1 MSSTA
6 IPLAKVPATSSIHTT
21 SLSWYDCWLDK
32 QLKTLPPAISE
43 RLQSPLK
50 IPEEIARFCKPE
62 TSVDDIANH
71 LLSLGLIESNET
83 EDEGRHVARSIA
95 FAILGWQTMLY
106 EPAFGTCPPQQMA
119 IEDVLD
125 GYTGQAYMTLKQDQ
139 SRIKSCL
146 ADFLLGFGLMLPSEN
161 LCLSDDPEDCLA
173 FEKVAIV
180 GPDEFNAALLKSFTQ
195 INIKWVDTLA
205 PHMEFDKATN
215 TLFLFRYPSF
225 CMASLPPEGKSTAD
239 NLLYW

>member
-1 MSSTA
+1 
-6 IPLAKVPATSSIHTT
+6 V
-21 SLSWYDCWLDK
+21 WFDK
-32 QLKTLPPAISE
+32 QLKSLPSPISE
-43 RLQSPLK
+43 RLRSPL
-50 IPEEIARFCKPE
+50 EIFQAVANFCKSE
-62 TSVDDIANH
+62 TSIHDVANH
-71 LLSLGLIESNET
+71 LLALDLIETNGS
-83 EDEGRHVARSIA
+83 EDEGRHIAKSIT

-106 EPAFGTCPPQQMA
+106 RPAFGTCPPQQLA

-161 LCLSDDPEDCLA
+161 LCVSDDPEDCLA

-180 GPDEFNAALLKSFTQ
+180 GPDEFNAALLKSFAH
-195 INIKWVDTLA
+195 ISIKWVDTLA
-205 PHMEFDKATN
+205 PHLEFDKATN

-225 CMASLPPEGKSTAD
+225 CMANLPEEGKSSAH
-239 NLLYW
+239 NLLYR

>member
-1 MSSTA
+1 MA
-6 IPLAKVPATSSIHTT
+6 IPLSEVPATSSLQVT
-21 SLSWYDCWLDK
+21 LPSWYDSWFDK
-32 QLKTLPPAISE
+32 QLKTLPSPISE
-43 RLQSPLK
+43 RLRSPL
-50 IPEEIARFCKPE
+50 EIFQAIAKFCKPE
-62 TSVDDIANH
+62 TSIDDMANH
-71 LLSLGLIESNET
+71 LLALDFIETNGSEDKGLQI
-83 EDEGRHVARSIA
+83 ARSIS
-95 FAILGWQTMLY
+95 FAVLGWQTMLY
-106 EPAFGTCPPQQMA
+106 LPAFGTCPPQQMA

-161 LCLSDDPEDCLA
+161 LCINDDPEDCLA

-180 GPDEFNAALLKSFTQ
+180 GPDEFNAALLKSFAH
-195 INIKWVDTLA
+195 ISIKWVDTLA

-225 CMASLPPEGKSTAD
+225 CMASLPTEGKSIAE
-239 NLLYW
+239 NLLYR

>member
-1 MSSTA
+1 MA
-6 IPLAKVPATSSIHTT
+6 IPLSEFPTTSSLHTT
-21 SLSWYDCWLDK
+21 SLSWYDGWLNK
-32 QLKTLPPAISE
+32 QLKGLPSPISE
-43 RLQSPLK
+43 KLRSPF
-50 IPEEIARFCKPE
+50 EIFQVIAKFCKPE
-62 TSVDDIANH
+62 TSIDDMAHH
-71 LLSLGLIESNET
+71 LLALDLIETNGDEV
-83 EDEGRHVARSIA
+83 EGRHIARLIA

-106 EPAFGTCPPQQMA
+106 QPAFGTCPPQQMA
-119 IEDVLD
+119 MEDVLD

-161 LCLSDDPEDCLA
+161 LCINDDPEDCLA

-180 GPDEFNAALLKSFTQ
+180 GPDEFNAALLESFAH
-195 INIKWVDTLA
+195 IRIKWVDTLA

-225 CMASLPPEGKSTAD
+225 CMASLPTEGKSIAE
-239 NLLYW
+239 NLLYR